1 MDYAKKNLLEVEDQA
16 AKHGLSDRQEAR
28 FPRLDLGAEQTGL
41 NYLVIKPDQR
51 EPFAHRHREA
61 EEIYVVL
68 EGSGHVKLDE
78 DLVELA
84 PLDAVRV
91 GPGVTRCF
99 GAGPDGLTVLIF
111 GPRVEDDAE
120 LVNDFWS

>member
-28 FPRLDLGAEQTGL
+28 FPRLDLRAEQTGL

-61 EEIYVVL
+61 EEIYVAL

-99 GAGPDGLTVLIF
+99 AAGPDGLTVLIF